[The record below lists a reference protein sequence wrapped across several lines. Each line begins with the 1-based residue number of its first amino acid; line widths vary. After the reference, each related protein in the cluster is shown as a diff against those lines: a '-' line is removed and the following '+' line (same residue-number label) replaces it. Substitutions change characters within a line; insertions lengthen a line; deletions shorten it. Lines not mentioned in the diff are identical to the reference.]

1 MAAPINIPANIS
13 ISTTSLNRS
22 TRQVQQALG
31 RITGQASEFQKSLD
45 ASTARVF
52 AFGATTAVLQ
62 AVNQSF
68 KKLISTTVEVE
79 KKLIEINSIFQAT
92 NAQFSKFRDSIFQVA
107 KDTGQSFNTV
117 AEGAAE
123 LARQGLSAEETAK
136 RLKAALIL
144 TRISGMDAEKSVKS
158 LTAAMNG
165 FTSAGLSAEQ
175 IVNKIVAVDTAFA
188 VSAQDLADGF
198 SRAGS
203 TAEDAGVSFDQLLGL
218 ITAVEQRTARGG
230 AVIGNA
236 FKSIFT
242 RLARG
247 TTIEKLKELGVEID
261 SSQTGIQKLQSLSA
275 ALEKISDP
283 TIASQIKEL
292 AGGVF
297 QINVVSSTLKDLSS
311 ETSIFASAAKE
322 ASNATNE
329 AFQKNELLNTSLAA
343 QINSLV
349 AGITNLAEKIGG
361 ITIAPLLGNLVKI
374 ATVLSDSLDGALDP
388 EKGNAFIK
396 GLLATISSFI
406 SGPGLIM
413 VTVAFLKIT
422 KLVAKFAMDGF
433 KSVMAIGSAQEKNKQ
448 IEAGIVRL
456 LQHDVQLRKQLANQS
471 LSQAQKEQAVLD
483 AIKRENALLRDQERL
498 MRNLTSLARQRGV
511 TGHSSSRGFKG
522 RGFSAG
528 HMQEEANAR
537 MLGATSSVR
546 AHRGQGTIGGKSFIM
561 NNQETEIPNFGRN
574 GDSAVIP
581 HYAKG
586 FVPNFAM
593 ISTSAYFNK
602 KGASL
607 RGYTDGIK
615 NGTIRRTEVGK
626 DRVVGDVKFS
636 KDEINA
642 AGKLGIDEK
651 GKQADSKK
659 KQTIDASRVIG
670 KNTMPTVLTPSN
682 SGGTRSITTRKD
694 FNHPVKFQFKSF
706 KVDKNGKLGLRKD
719 FDRKFS
725 DTKIKEMA
733 ENTALKFAKKAA
745 EAVSEKPVDPK
756 TIEEVD
762 NVNGFISGI
771 KGGFGG
777 IFDAALTTALRTNVG
792 DGVGGDFDVNTADNA
807 KAKSNVRKIFGSR
820 SLPLSGLAD
829 YKINDGN
836 YTLESMIT
844 KFMGTKILTDPIKAT
859 INKQKVDR
867 KGLNRVSKGRGRAGG
882 FIPNYSQT
890 DRGVPMSKIRAH
902 FDGAGNPVAVTNTMD
917 EPNGLSDVRKNG
929 LADAIGRERQ
939 GIGMHSEGFVP
950 NFRLGG
956 LVKLGGAA
964 GRKIGAGASRL
975 FGGAKNKG
983 KNVLDSH
990 KASKA
995 NIKSLKEN
1003 TKKLKKENQEI
1014 QKRISAGKLS
1024 KEQLKIHKKK
1034 LKKNNSKI
1042 SDNASQM
1049 QNDSGAG
1056 MLAMFALSGVDTG
1069 FQALA
1074 DSRREKGDEKG
1085 GMLADQGSAAAQ
1097 FASMGAMFGPMG
1109 MAIGAVTG
1117 QVYSLGSALLDANKR
1132 INEGEKKGEKL
1143 DKGREAQAKGI
1154 QRQRSAMR
1162 SLGFS
1167 KGNEVMEVA
1176 QKVASVGLRDY
1187 TDEIKKVKDRLRSA
1201 SESPEEY
1208 KKATDDYIKV
1218 MEKVAIAETKVAE
1231 IKRIQVSLTKKQ
1243 NDLIKLTTTQ
1253 AKASQARVK
1262 SAQKAVD
1269 TLGFMSEIR
1278 TPELTGERKNA
1289 IDRSLKGQ
1297 SAVAGAQLN
1306 KQTVNDLKVQ
1316 LSQAKDQ
1323 DKKDEIGEKIK
1334 QATKVF
1340 EDSVVS
1346 AAISLRNNLNQA
1358 EFDLGKLKETL
1369 TKQKEQ
1375 TFESRLG
1382 FVDSLK
1388 GKTLNADVVRDNV
1401 RRLRE
1406 AGDDPQRKL
1415 EAMQR
1420 LAGNQKQL
1428 DAINPAIFKGILDA
1442 MNMTA
1447 DELEKVSQGIKKE
1460 ALKSGGITDQK
1471 TLDAIIERL
1480 KKDGPDITNTQKEIE
1495 VLEASIKDSERQI
1508 DKFGKAFNAEKISAS
1523 TKLISDALEKFGEG
1537 MGDGSKILE
1546 GINSANTKAATQIA
1560 KSNALV
1566 EEVAKD
1572 IVQTKKDII
1581 SLRAAQT
1588 QIRAQLEP

>member
-79 KKLIEINSIFQAT
+79 KKLIEINSIFQAST
-92 NAQFSKFRDSIFQVA
+92 AQFSKFRDSIFQVA

-242 RLARG
+242 RLSRG
-247 TTIEKLKELGVEID
+247 TTIEELKELGVEID
-261 SSQTGIQKLQSLSA
+261 SSQTGIQKLKALSA
-275 ALEKISDP
+275 ALENISDP
-283 TIASQIKEL
+283 TVASKIKEL

-322 ASNATNE
+322 AASATNE

-396 GLLATISSFI
+396 GLLGTISAFI
-406 SGPGLIM
+406 SGPGLVM

-433 KSVMAIGSAQEKNKQ
+433 RSVMAIGSAQEKNKQ

-483 AIKRENALLRDQERL
+483 AIKRENDLLRDQERL
-498 MRNLTSLARQRGV
+498 MRNITSLAIKRGV

-586 FVPNFAM
+586 FVPNFVPKVRQPSLPAN
-593 ISTSAYFNK
+593 IVGADRSRFFKGDEYKSDLLKDFVKNNPKDPRAIAILAK
-602 KGASL
+602 K
-607 RGYTDGIK
+607 
-615 NGTIRRTEVGK
+615 NEGK
-626 DRVVGDVKFS
+626 QKLGFFANAPVGDGGFIMLTPELTGYNEDGANRRLDVPRK
-636 KDEINA
+636 
-642 AGKLGIDEK
+642 K
-651 GKQADSKK
+651 GKQMLHFFDGASAGINKNIKDSDDPDAKK
-659 KQTIDASRVIG
+659 FSALVNLDKELKKGLSLGLSKTIKNILKTIQPALKLKKNISPKTVVKQLEA
-670 KNTMPTVLTPSN
+670 
-682 SGGTRSITTRKD
+682 GGAGAFGALRGAAFEKIMNIAVGNLSDGGSTLDINFAKD
-694 FNHPVKFQFKSF
+694 KGDHLDMIFDLPKGQFKRGDF
-706 KVDKNGKLGLRKD
+706 KVSSSSDNKSKYIDQILKSKYKGK
-719 FDRKFS
+719 
-725 DTKIKEMA
+725 MA
-733 ENTALKFAKKAA
+733 TR
-745 EAVSEKPVDPK
+745 D
-756 TIEEVD
+756 
-762 NVNGFISGI
+762 G
-771 KGGFGG
+771 
-777 IFDAALTTALRTNVG
+777 RT
-792 DGVGGDFDVNTADNA
+792 
-807 KAKSNVRKIFGSR
+807 
-820 SLPLSGLAD
+820 
-829 YKINDGN
+829 
-836 YTLESMIT
+836 
-844 KFMGTKILTDPIKAT
+844 PIPRGK
-859 INKQKVDR
+859 
-867 KGLNRVSKGRGRAGG
+867 GRAGG

-917 EPNGLSDVRKNG
+917 EPNGLSDVRSNG
-929 LADAIGRERQ
+929 LADAIGRERK

-950 NFRLGG
+950 NFRRRGSAGKGSKIAMLRGAFGG
-956 LVKLGGAA
+956 FGKMTGQI
-964 GRKIGAGASRL
+964 KASR
-975 FGGAKNKG
+975 
-983 KNVLDSH
+983 
-990 KASKA
+990 A
-995 NIKSLKEN
+995 NIKTLKAN
-1003 TKKLKKENQEI
+1003 TAKLKKENKAIEKKI
-1014 QKRISAGKLS
+1014 KSGKLNE
-1024 KEQLKIHKKK
+1024 KELAANKEKLSQNNDQLSQHTQELQGNKMMQGVAMFTGGQMALGQLQNNKETIDNFVGGKARSSVTDFASNASSMALTGAMVAGPIGAGVGAVVGAISSATSIIVTAMNKKK
-1034 LKKNNSKI
+1034 EAEERLEKGRDMRKRLAKGVEYAGGGKKIRSTIESLAESGESANEFSQKLAEQREKLISLAGDKDSTEFDKEVEKLAKMMKVAQTQIATFKEMDRLAIESKALSEALKK
-1042 SDNASQM
+1042 Q
-1049 QNDSGAG
+1049 
-1056 MLAMFALSGVDTG
+1056 
-1069 FQALA
+1069 
-1074 DSRREKGDEKG
+1074 R
-1085 GMLADQGSAAAQ
+1085 
-1097 FASMGAMFGPMG
+1097 
-1109 MAIGAVTG
+1109 AI
-1117 QVYSLGSALLDANKR
+1117 
-1132 INEGEKKGEKL
+1132 IN
-1143 DKGREAQAKGI
+1143 
-1154 QRQRSAMR
+1154 
-1162 SLGFS
+1162 
-1167 KGNEVMEVA
+1167 
-1176 QKVASVGLRDY
+1176 
-1187 TDEIKKVKDRLRSA
+1187 
-1201 SESPEEY
+1201 
-1208 KKATDDYIKV
+1208 
-1218 MEKVAIAETKVAE
+1218 
-1231 IKRIQVSLTKKQ
+1231 
-1243 NDLIKLTTTQ
+1243 
-1253 AKASQARVK
+1253 KASKARIE
-1262 SAQKAVD
+1262 SGQDAVD
-1269 TLGFMSEIR
+1269 KLGFMSKIR
-1278 TPELTGERKNA
+1278 TPELTGERKKLV
-1289 IDRSLKGQ
+1289 DRSLRGQ
-1297 SAVAGAQLN
+1297 SAIAGALTGRETLS
-1306 KQTVNDLKVQ
+1306 KLKIQ
-1316 LSQAKDQ
+1316 LSQETDK
-1323 DKKDEIGEKIK
+1323 DKKEEIGEKIK

-1340 EDSVVS
+1340 ENSVVS
-1346 AAISLRNNLNQA
+1346 ASISLKNNLKEA
-1358 EFDLGKLKETL
+1358 EFDLGKLKKTL
-1369 TKQKEQ
+1369 TTQQEK
-1375 TFESRLG
+1375 TFDSRLDLAG
-1382 FVDSLK
+1382 NLK
-1388 GKTLNADVVRDNV
+1388 GETVTADIVRDNV
-1401 RRLRE
+1401 KKLRE
-1406 AGDDPQRKL
+1406 AGDDAEKIL
-1415 EAMQR
+1415 LAVQR
-1420 LAGNQKQL
+1420 LNENKTQL
-1428 DAINPAIFKGILDA
+1428 DALNPAIFKGILDA
-1442 MNMTA
+1442 MGMSGKEQEELTRKS
-1447 DELEKVSQGIKKE
+1447 DELSLRGT
-1460 ALKSGGITDQK
+1460 GITDQK
-1471 TLDAIIERL
+1471 TIDAIIERL
-1480 KKDGPDITNTQKEIE
+1480 KQDRPDIKTTQNEIKILETSIKGAKEQIDIFKE
-1495 VLEASIKDSERQI
+1495 AFNPASIKTNV
-1508 DKFGKAFNAEKISAS
+1508 ATIS
-1523 TKLISDALEKFGEG
+1523 TALENFAKG
-1537 MGDGSKILE
+1537 MGDGTLILNE
-1546 GINSANTKAATQIA
+1546 INDVNLSAALQIA
-1560 KSNALV
+1560 RSNT
-1566 EEVAKD
+1566 
-1572 IVQTKKDII
+1572 IVKRAEKMTDATEKRLDVIEARQTTLEKKLGD
-1581 SLRAAQT
+1581 
-1588 QIRAQLEP
+1588 

>member
-79 KKLIEINSIFQAT
+79 KKLIEINSIFQAST
-92 NAQFSKFRDSIFQVA
+92 AQFSKFRDSIFQVA

-242 RLARG
+242 RLSRG
-247 TTIEKLKELGVEID
+247 TTIEELKELGVQID

-396 GLLATISSFI
+396 GLLGTISAFI
-406 SGPGLIM
+406 SGPGLVM

-448 IEAGIVRL
+448 IEAGIVTL
-456 LQHDVQLRKQLANQS
+456 LQHDVQLRKQLANQT

-511 TGHSSSRGFKG
+511 TGHSSSGGFKG

-586 FVPNFAM
+586 FVPNFAKKARQPSLPAD
-593 ISTSAYFNK
+593 IASADRSRFF
-602 KGASL
+602 KGDEYKSDL
-607 RGYTDGIK
+607 LKDFVK
-615 NGTIRRTEVGK
+615 NNPKDPRAIAILAKRNEGK
-626 DRVVGDVKFS
+626 QKLGFFANAPVGDGGFIMLTP
-636 KDEINA
+636 E
-642 AGKLGIDEK
+642 LGGYNEDGANRRLEVPRKK
-651 GKQADSKK
+651 GKQMLHFFDGASAGINKDIKDSDNPDAKK
-659 KQTIDASRVIG
+659 FSALVNLDEDLKEGLSSGLSKTIKNILKTIHPELKLKKNISPKKVVKQLEAGGAGAFGALRGAAFEKIMNIAVGNLSDGGSTLDINFASDEGDYLDMIFDLPKG
-670 KNTMPTVLTPSN
+670 
-682 SGGTRSITTRKD
+682 
-694 FNHPVKFQFKSF
+694 QFKRGDF
-706 KVDKNGKLGLRKD
+706 KVSSSSDNKSKYINQVLKSKYKGKIATRDG
-719 FDRKFS
+719 
-725 DTKIKEMA
+725 
-733 ENTALKFAKKAA
+733 
-745 EAVSEKPVDPK
+745 
-756 TIEEVD
+756 
-762 NVNGFISGI
+762 
-771 KGGFGG
+771 
-777 IFDAALTTALRTNVG
+777 RT
-792 DGVGGDFDVNTADNA
+792 
-807 KAKSNVRKIFGSR
+807 
-820 SLPLSGLAD
+820 
-829 YKINDGN
+829 
-836 YTLESMIT
+836 
-844 KFMGTKILTDPIKAT
+844 PIPRGK
-859 INKQKVDR
+859 
-867 KGLNRVSKGRGRAGG
+867 GRAGG
-882 FIPNYSQT
+882 FVPNYSQT

-939 GIGMHSEGFVP
+939 GIGMHSEGFIP
-950 NFRLGG
+950 NFRRGRSNGKMATVGRAFGG
-956 LVKLGGAA
+956 FKQMLAKA
-964 GRKIGAGASRL
+964 KASR
-975 FGGAKNKG
+975 
-983 KNVLDSH
+983 
-990 KASKA
+990 A
-995 NIKSLKEN
+995 NIKHLKTN
-1003 TKKLKKENQEI
+1003 TAKLKKENKEI
-1014 QKRISAGKLS
+1014 EKKIRSGKLNE
-1024 KEQLKIHKKK
+1024 KELTENKERLSQNNDQL
-1034 LKKNNSKI
+1034 
-1042 SDNASQM
+1042 SQHTQELQTNKM
-1049 QNDSGAG
+1049 IQS
-1056 MLAMFALSGVDTG
+1056 
-1069 FQALA
+1069 
-1074 DSRREKGDEKG
+1074 
-1085 GMLADQGSAAAQ
+1085 
-1097 FASMGAMFGPMG
+1097 GAMFMGGQMVMSEAQKNKQAIDNAITGRGGESVTDFGSSVGSMALTGAMIAGPLG
-1109 MAIGAVTG
+1109 AAVGAFAGAVSSFVNSVAESNRTKKEAKERLKQG
-1117 QVYSLGSALLDANKR
+1117 QGMRKELGRAIDFAGGGKKIRKTIESLSESGESANEFSKKLAEQRDKLISLAGDKDSAQFNK
-1132 INEGEKKGEKL
+1132 EVEKL
-1143 DKGREAQAKGI
+1143 ADMMK
-1154 QRQRSAMR
+1154 
-1162 SLGFS
+1162 
-1167 KGNEVMEVA
+1167 VA
-1176 QKVASVGLRDY
+1176 QTQVATFKEL
-1187 TDEIKKVKDRLRSA
+1187 DRLSIEA
-1201 SESPEEY
+1201 KALSEAL
-1208 KKATDDYIKV
+1208 K
-1218 MEKVAIAETKVAE
+1218 MRRE
-1231 IKRIQVSLTKKQ
+1231 IVNKESKKQ
-1243 NDLIKLTTTQ
+1243 
-1253 AKASQARVK
+1253 VK
-1262 SAQKAVD
+1262 SAEEAVD
-1269 TLGFMSEIR
+1269 KLGFMSKIR

-1289 IDRSLKGQ
+1289 VDRSLKGQ
-1297 SAVAGAQLN
+1297 SAIAGAQLN
-1306 KQTVNDLKVQ
+1306 KQTLNKLKQQ
-1316 LSQAKDQ
+1316 LSETTDTTKRG
-1323 DKKDEIGEKIK
+1323 EIGEKIE

-1340 EDSVVS
+1340 ENSVVS
-1346 AAISLRNNLNQA
+1346 ASISLKNNLKEA
-1358 EFDLGKLKETL
+1358 EFDLGKLKKTL
-1369 TKQKEQ
+1369 TTQQEK
-1375 TFESRLG
+1375 TFDSRLELAG
-1382 FVDSLK
+1382 NLK
-1388 GKTLNADVVRDNV
+1388 GETVTADIVRDNV
-1401 RRLRE
+1401 KKLRE
-1406 AGDDPQRKL
+1406 AGDDPEKILLAVR
-1415 EAMQR
+1415 R
-1420 LAGNQKQL
+1420 LADNKTQL
-1428 DAINPAIFKGILDA
+1428 DALNPALFKGILDA
-1442 MNMTA
+1442 MGMSGKEQEELTRKS
-1447 DELEKVSQGIKKE
+1447 DELS
-1460 ALKSGGITDQK
+1460 LKDAGITDQK
-1471 TLDAIIERL
+1471 TIDAIIERL
-1480 KKDGPDITNTQKEIE
+1480 KQDRPDIKTTQNEIKI
-1495 VLEASIKDSERQI
+1495 LETSIIDAQEQVEIFKGAFNPASIKT
-1508 DKFGKAFNAEKISAS
+1508 NVEKIS
-1523 TKLISDALEKFGEG
+1523 TALENFAKG
-1537 MGDGSKILE
+1537 MGDGTEILNKINNVNL
-1546 GINSANTKAATQIA
+1546 KAALEIA
-1560 KSNALV
+1560 RSNTMIELQGRKLDETEKRLAENEARQKTL
-1566 EEVAKD
+1566 ESRLDAK
-1572 IVQTKKDII
+1572 
-1581 SLRAAQT
+1581 
-1588 QIRAQLEP
+1588 

>member
-1 MAAPINIPANIS
+1 MAAPITIPANIS

-242 RLARG
+242 RLSRG
-247 TTIEKLKELGVEID
+247 TTIDELKELGVEID
-261 SSQTGIQKLQSLSA
+261 SSQTGIQKLKALSA
-275 ALEKISDP
+275 ALENISDP
-283 TIASQIKEL
+283 TVASKIKEL

-322 ASNATNE
+322 AASATNE

-396 GLLATISSFI
+396 GLLSTISAFI

-498 MRNLTSLARQRGV
+498 MRNITSLARQRGV
-511 TGHSSSRGFKG
+511 TGHSSSKGFKG
-522 RGFSAG
+522 KGFSAG

-586 FVPNFAM
+586 FVPNFA
-593 ISTSAYFNK
+593 K
-602 KGASL
+602 KVRQPSLPADIAGANRSRFFKGESDEYQSVLL
-607 RGYTDGIK
+607 RDWVKK
-615 NGTIRRTEVGK
+615 N
-626 DRVVGDVKFS
+626 S
-636 KDEINA
+636 KDPRAIAILAKKNE
-642 AGKLGIDEK
+642 GKQKLG
-651 GKQADSKK
+651 
-659 KQTIDASRVIG
+659 
-670 KNTMPTVLTPSN
+670 
-682 SGGTRSITTRKD
+682 
-694 FNHPVKFQFKSF
+694 F
-706 KVDKNGKLGLRKD
+706 
-719 FDRKFS
+719 
-725 DTKIKEMA
+725 
-733 ENTALKFAKKAA
+733 FANAK
-745 EAVSEKPVDPK
+745 
-756 TIEEVD
+756 
-762 NVNGFISGI
+762 
-771 KGGFGG
+771 
-777 IFDAALTTALRTNVG
+777 VG
-792 DGVGGDFDVNTADNA
+792 DGGFIMLTPELGGYNEDGANRRLDVPRKKDKHKLHFFDGASAGINKDIKDSDDPDAKKFSALVNLDEELKEGLSSGLSKTIKNILKTIHPELKLKKSISPKKIVNQLEEGGAGAFGALRGAAFEKIMNIAVGNLSDGGSKLDINFDQDEGNYLDMIFDLPKGQFKRGDFKVSSKSDN
-807 KAKSNVRKIFGSR
+807 KSKYINQVLKSKYKGKIATR
-820 SLPLSGLAD
+820 
-829 YKINDGN
+829 DGR
-836 YTLESMIT
+836 T
-844 KFMGTKILTDPIKAT
+844 PIPRGK
-859 INKQKVDR
+859 
-867 KGLNRVSKGRGRAGG
+867 GRAGG
-882 FIPNYSQT
+882 FVPNYSQT

-917 EPNGLSDVRKNG
+917 EPNGLSDVRNNG
-929 LADAIGRERQ
+929 LADAISRERQ

-950 NFRLGG
+950 NFAIGFGMAAKAIIGRGG
-956 LVKLGGAA
+956 SLL
-964 GRKIGAGASRL
+964 
-975 FGGAKNKG
+975 GGAKNKA
-983 KNVLDSH
+983 K
-990 KASKA
+990 KALSSSKATKA

-1003 TKKLKKENQEI
+1003 TKKLKKENAEI
-1014 QKRISAGKLS
+1014 QERIRAGNLS
-1024 KEQLKIHKKK
+1024 KKQLKKYEKK
-1034 LKKNNSKI
+1034 LKKNNSTI
-1042 SDNASQM
+1042 SDNAGQL
-1049 QNDSGAG
+1049 QQGSGTGIMG
-1056 MLAMFALSGVDTG
+1056 MFGLSSVSGG
-1069 FQALA
+1069 FQSLG
-1074 DSRREKGDEKG
+1074 DNRREAGDKTG
-1085 GMLADQGSAAAQ
+1085 ASVADLGSTVAE
-1097 FASMGAMFGPMG
+1097 FASMGMMFGPKGAAVGAAVGGIAHSIGIGLNAHKTKKETEERVGKDEDMRKRLARG
-1109 MAIGAVTG
+1109 MEFAGGGKKIGSTIE
-1117 QVYSLGSALLDANKR
+1117 SLSESGKSANDFS
-1132 INEGEKKGEKL
+1132 KKLAEQRDKLISLARDGDSKKFGKEVEKL
-1143 DKGREAQAKGI
+1143 AKMMKIAQTQVASFKELDRLVIESKALSETLKKQRVILNKASEARVESAKDAVDK
-1154 QRQRSAMR
+1154 
-1162 SLGFS
+1162 LGFAS
-1167 KGNEVMEVA
+1167 K
-1176 QKVASVGLRDY
+1176 
-1187 TDEIKKVKDRLRSA
+1187 
-1201 SESPEEY
+1201 
-1208 KKATDDYIKV
+1208 
-1218 MEKVAIAETKVAE
+1218 
-1231 IKRIQVSLTKKQ
+1231 
-1243 NDLIKLTTTQ
+1243 
-1253 AKASQARVK
+1253 
-1262 SAQKAVD
+1262 
-1269 TLGFMSEIR
+1269 IR
-1278 TPELTGERKNA
+1278 TPELTGERKNLVE
-1289 IDRSLKGQ
+1289 RSLRGQ
-1297 SAVAGAQLN
+1297 SAIAGAQLN
-1306 KQTVNDLKVQ
+1306 RQELGKLEKK
-1316 LSQAKDQ
+1316 LSQETDE
-1323 DKKDEIGEKIK
+1323 DKRKEIGEKIK
-1334 QATKVF
+1334 QAETVF
-1340 EDSVVS
+1340 KNSVVS
-1346 AAISLRNNLNQA
+1346 ASTTLKNNLKEA
-1358 EFDLGKLKETL
+1358 EFDLGKLKKTL
-1369 TKQKEQ
+1369 TTQQEK
-1375 TFESRLG
+1375 TFDSRLELAG
-1382 FVDSLK
+1382 NLK
-1388 GKTLNADVVRDNV
+1388 GETVTADVVRDNV
-1401 RRLRE
+1401 KRLRE
-1406 AGDDPQRKL
+1406 AGDDPEKL
-1415 EAMQR
+1415 LLAVQR
-1420 LAGNQKQL
+1420 LNDNKTQL
-1428 DAINPAIFKGILDA
+1428 DALSPAIFKGILDA
-1442 MNMTA
+1442 MGMSGKEQEELTRKS
-1447 DELEKVSQGIKKE
+1447 DELSLRG
-1460 ALKSGGITDQK
+1460 AGITDQK
-1471 TLDAIIERL
+1471 TIDAIIERL
-1480 KKDGPDITNTQKEIE
+1480 KKDRPDIKHTQDEIDVLKTSIKDTREQIDIFKEAFNP
-1495 VLEASIKDSERQI
+1495 ASIKTNVGQI
-1508 DKFGKAFNAEKISAS
+1508 S
-1523 TKLISDALEKFGEG
+1523 TALENFAKG
-1537 MGDGSKILE
+1537 MGDGTSILAQINKVNLNAAMEIARSTTVVEKAAKAIDKAEKRIDVVDVRVTTLE
-1546 GINSANTKAATQIA
+1546 GKL
-1560 KSNALV
+1560 K
-1566 EEVAKD
+1566 
-1572 IVQTKKDII
+1572 
-1581 SLRAAQT
+1581 
-1588 QIRAQLEP
+1588 P